1 MYLKLLQETKE
12 DIVTNYNKPYYVY
25 LSLTNICN
33 ANCKFCDVKSNE
45 LKKCSIDVYSLIDEL
60 CELGTKYIHFTGGGE
75 PFINDEIF
83 KYIKYA
89 SNKRIN
95 INVITNGLNLNEE
108 KIKKLSQYNI
118 NSIFFSID
126 SHLSEI
132 HDDLRRVNGLWR
144 IVTNN
149 INLIK
154 KYMPNVK
161 IVINHVL
168 NKENISDFDKFIQL
182 KKNYNFDYINPLIIK
197 DCDELFFSEQQI
209 EVYNEKLQFYI
220 ELAKS
225 LNIEFLC
232 DNIDFFKKNVSC
244 NGDRMINLDLKCIY
258 PSYCVFVDAPSGFV
272 YPCDCS
278 IHRDRKLYKIGD
290 LHKESFKEIWNGE
303 KRKLL
308 QEKLLNSELDC
319 KTKCDE
325 ANCQFNKKYFKMR
338 NLKK

>member
-1 MYLKLLQETKE
+1 M
-12 DIVTNYNKPYYVY
+12 
-25 LSLTNICN
+25 
-33 ANCKFCDVKSNE
+33 
-45 LKKCSIDVYSLIDEL
+45 
-60 CELGTKYIHFTGGGE
+60 
-75 PFINDEIF
+75 
-83 KYIKYA
+83 
-89 SNKRIN
+89 
-95 INVITNGLNLNEE
+95 ITNGLNLNEE

-225 LNIEFLC
+225 LNVEFLC